1 MWSFLPLRLIIGKR
15 IRIIRGTVGSTS
27 AVLFVND
34 YFSCLHRSGFWMKC
48 SATLIGTISNETAG
62 IPISDNGSP
71 AVLQK
76 MNKKILHYSD
86 AKEMYLWRFSN
97 VVWYEVEKERC
108 ETDKWHAERQQTG
121 ESCLA
126 MRTCHF
132 KNWLIVCF
140 RQTSL

>member
-1 MWSFLPLRLIIGKR
+1 
-15 IRIIRGTVGSTS
+15 
-27 AVLFVND
+27 
-34 YFSCLHRSGFWMKC
+34 MKC
-48 SATLIGTISNETAG
+48 SAASNGTVSNETAG

-97 VVWYEVEKERC
+97 VAWYEVEKERC
-108 ETDKWHAERQQTG
+108 ETDKRHAERQQTG
-121 ESCLA
+121 KSCLA

-132 KNWLIVCF
+132 KN
-140 RQTSL
+140 